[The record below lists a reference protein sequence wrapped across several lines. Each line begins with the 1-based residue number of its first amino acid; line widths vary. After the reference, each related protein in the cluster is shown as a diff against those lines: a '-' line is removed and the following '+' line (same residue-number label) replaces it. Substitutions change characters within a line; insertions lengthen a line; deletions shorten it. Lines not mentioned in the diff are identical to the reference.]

1 MTPSQEPSPSI
12 DDPFNYLER
21 RVTPQRK
28 WHAAKARWN
37 KQRFYATEITT
48 LVAGALIPVVNL
60 LGLGTYWAGLFSG
73 LLGGVV
79 VIATA
84 IGKLFKFQENWLQY
98 RALVETL
105 DREVEM
111 YMNGVA
117 DYAKADQADRNR
129 LLVERVENLLAT
141 NTSTYVAAH
150 RGDKATAPVTSSPTT
165 NG

>member
-1 MTPSQEPSPSI
+1 MTPPPDLPPSV
-12 DDPFNYLER
+12 DDPFDYLQR
-21 RVTPQRK
+21 RVVPQRK

-37 KQRFYATEITT
+37 KQRFYAMEITT
-48 LVAGALIPVVNL
+48 LVSGALIPVVNL
-60 LGLGTYWAGLFSG
+60 LALGTYWAGVFSG

-105 DREVEM
+105 DREVEI

-117 DYAKADQADRNR
+117 DYAKIEQADRNR
-129 LLVERVENLLAT
+129 LLVERVENLFAT
-141 NTSTYVAAH
+141 NTSSYVAAQ
-150 RGDKATAPVTSSPTT
+150 RGDKSQAPAAPAPKAD
-165 NG
+165 G

>member
-1 MTPSQEPSPSI
+1 MTPSQEPPPSI
-12 DDPFNYLER
+12 DDPFDYLER

-28 WHAAKARWN
+28 WHAAKAKWN

-60 LGLGTYWAGLFSG
+60 LRLGTYWAGLLSG

-79 VIATA
+79 VTA
-84 IGKLFKFQENWLQY
+84 ASIGKLFKFQENWLQY

-150 RGDKATAPVTSSPTT
+150 RSDKPAAPGTSSPTA

>member
-1 MTPSQEPSPSI
+1 MTPPPDLPPLV
-12 DDPFNYLER
+12 DDPFDYLQR
-21 RVTPQRK
+21 RVVPQRK

-37 KQRFYATEITT
+37 KQRFYAMEITT
-48 LVAGALIPVVNL
+48 LVSGALIPVVNL
-60 LGLGTYWAGLFSG
+60 LALGTYWAGVFSG

-117 DYAKADQADRNR
+117 DYAKTAQADRNR
-129 LLVERVENLLAT
+129 LLVERVENLFAT
-141 NTSTYVAAH
+141 NTSSYVAAQ
-150 RGDKATAPVTSSPTT
+150 RGDKSQAPVAPTAKAD
-165 NG
+165 G

>member
-1 MTPSQEPSPSI
+1 MTPNQAPLSP
-12 DDPFNYLER
+12 DNAFDYLER
-21 RVTPQRK
+21 RVVPQRK

-37 KQRFYATEITT
+37 KKRFYAMEITT

-60 LGLGTYWAGLFSG
+60 VALSSYWAASLSG

-111 YMNGVA
+111 YLNGVA
-117 DYAKADQADRNR
+117 DYARVDQTDRNR
-129 LLVERVENLLAT
+129 LLVERVENLFAT
-141 NTSTYVAAH
+141 NTSAYVAAH
-150 RGDKATAPVTSSPTT
+150 RSDKAEAPVVSHPKAH
-165 NG
+165 G

>member
-1 MTPSQEPSPSI
+1 MTPSQEPPPSI
-12 DDPFNYLER
+12 DDPFDYLER
-21 RVTPQRK
+21 RVMPQRK

-60 LGLGTYWAGLFSG
+60 LALGTYWAGLFSG

-84 IGKLFKFQENWLQY
+84 IEKLFKFQENWLQY

-117 DYAKADQADRNR
+117 DYAKADRADRNR

-141 NTSTYVAAH
+141 NTSTYVAAQ
-150 RGDKATAPVTSSPTT
+150 RGDKATAPVTSSPTA

>member
-1 MTPSQEPSPSI
+1 MTPSQEPPPSI
-12 DDPFNYLER
+12 DDPFDYLER
-21 RVTPQRK
+21 RVAPQRK

-37 KQRFYATEITT
+37 KQRFYGTEITT

-60 LGLGTYWAGLFSG
+60 LALGPYWAGLFSG

-150 RGDKATAPVTSSPTT
+150 RDDKATAPVTSSPTA

>member
-1 MTPSQEPSPSI
+1 MARGQSEMEQAAFLCHGNYNASGGCI
-12 DDPFNYLER
+12 DSCGQSFG
-21 RVTPQRK
+21 
-28 WHAAKARWN
+28 ARH
-37 KQRFYATEITT
+37 
-48 LVAGALIPVVNL
+48 
-60 LGLGTYWAGLFSG
+60 
-73 LLGGVV
+73 LLGGTLFRAARRSGGDF
-79 VIATA
+79 ATA

-111 YMNGVA
+111 HMNGVA
-117 DYAKADQADRNR
+117 DYAKAEQADRNR